1 MTQTQIRNI
10 KLASGEILEV
20 ECSDKFLQCIRQH
33 FALDCSPTDDHI
45 RLYIFGSVY
54 TALQNVDSNEILNDK
69 D

>member
-1 MTQTQIRNI
+1 MTQIQTRNI

-20 ECSDKFLQCIRQH
+20 ECSDKFLQCVKQH
-33 FALDCSPTDDHI
+33 FALDTLPTDDHI

-54 TALQNVDSNEILNDK
+54 TALQNVSSNEILNDK